1 MRKHK
6 KDLSHRAYC
15 RGYQVAIRGRAKS
28 LCPYQ
33 QGSPLNIA
41 WTNGW
46 QLGHNDYYSGFSQA
60 TLQQKACNL

>member
-6 KDLSHRAYC
+6 KDLSHRAFN
-15 RGYQVAIRGRAKS
+15 RGYQVAIQGRAES

-41 WTNGW
+41 WRSGW
-46 QLGHNDYYSGFSQA
+46 QLGHEDYSSGFSQA
-60 TLQQKACNL
+60 TLQQRVCNL